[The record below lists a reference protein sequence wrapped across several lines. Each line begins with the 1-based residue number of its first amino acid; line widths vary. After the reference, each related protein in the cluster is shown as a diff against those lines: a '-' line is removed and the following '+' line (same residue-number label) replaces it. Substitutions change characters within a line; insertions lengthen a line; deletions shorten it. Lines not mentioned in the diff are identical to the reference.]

1 MDANNIKKGVSE
13 SFFTLKII
21 SHENIILSLI
31 IAEVSKKGIVLV
43 KPKIYLQ
50 NLRKCR
56 DFNLGFVQFYNKF
69 IF

>member
-1 MDANNIKKGVSE
+1 
-13 SFFTLKII
+13 
-21 SHENIILSLI
+21 LI

-56 DFNLGFVQFYNKF
+56 DFNLGSAVLIINLFSDRLANYLSQAAE
-69 IF
+69 